1 MLRHVWRLP
10 LLCFCLFLA
19 ACNLMSEAEITAEP
33 TLDIPTVEI
42 LEPGNNRQIIEGT
55 EFEFDIVGRDNGA
68 GVAQIRLYIDEQ
80 LIGEA
85 FPVEAEAVPVFR
97 ARINWL
103 ANGQGRHAIEA
114 IAYRADGTRSDSA
127 QITIEVLPSE

>member
-1 MLRHVWRLP
+1 MLRRFWRLP
-10 LLCFCLFLA
+10 FLCFCLFLA
-19 ACNLMSEAEITAEP
+19 ACNLINEAEITAEP

-68 GVAQIRLYIDEQ
+68 GVAQIRLYIDET

-103 ANGQGRHAIEA
+103 AQGQGRHPVEV
-114 IAYRADGTRSDSA
+114 IAYRADGTRSDA
-127 QITIEVLPSE
+127 AEITIEVLPSE

>member
-1 MLRHVWRLP
+1 MLRRFWRLP
-10 LLCFCLFLA
+10 ILCFCLFLA
-19 ACNLMSEAEITAEP
+19 ACNLMSEAEMTAEP

-42 LEPGNNRQIIEGT
+42 LEPANNRQIIEGT
-55 EFEFDIVGRDNGA
+55 EFEFDIVGRDSGA
-68 GVAQIRLYIDEQ
+68 GVAQIRLYIDET

-85 FPVEAEAVPVFR
+85 FPVEEEAVPVFR

-103 ANGQGRHAIEA
+103 ANGVGRHPVEA

-127 QITIEVLPSE
+127 TITIEVLESE

>member
-1 MLRHVWRLP
+1 MLRVIWRLV
-10 LLCFCLFLA
+10 LLCFCLVLA

-33 TLDIPTVEI
+33 TLDIPTIEI
-42 LEPGNNRQIIEGT
+42 LEPSNNRQIVEGT
-55 EFEFDIVGRDNGA
+55 EFEFDIVAQDGGA
-68 GVAQIRLYIDEQ
+68 GVAQIRLWVDDE

-85 FPVEAEAVPVFR
+85 FPVEAESVPVFR

-103 ANGQGRHAIEA
+103 AQGVGRHPVEA

-127 QITIEVLPSE
+127 QITIEVIVRE